1 MKIESGLPTIGAKR
15 GACGVGA
22 LIDLNGTK
30 THQLVEDGLR
40 ILCNI
45 DHRGARGAEEKT
57 GDGAGMLLQK
67 PHEFFHSEIPTL
79 GDFDSYGVGQLF
91 VPKDQWQQIALKKLI
106 ITVCREAS
114 CRLIHWREVPT
125 DNSDLGR
132 TALLS
137 EPAVRQM
144 FIEPIDPLTPE
155 QLDTRLYVLRRLIE
169 KAVKKSGICGQELF
183 YVCSLDRRKIVYK
196 GLLTCKQLQLYYPD
210 LSNSRIKSAI
220 VLVHSRFGTNTLGA
234 WELAHPY
241 RTVVHN
247 G

>member
-1 MKIESGLPTIGAKR
+1 MKSEHGLSSPGANR

-22 LIDLNGTK
+22 LINLNGTR

-40 ILCNI
+40 ILCNL

-91 VPKDQWQQIALKKLI
+91 VPKDQWKQIALKKLI
-106 ITVCREAS
+106 TTVCREAA
-114 CRLIHWREVPT
+114 CRLISWREVPT

-144 FIEPIDPLTPE
+144 FVEPLDPLTPE
-155 QLDTRLYVLRRLIE
+155 HLDLWQRTVLRLFSRSPEDRL
-169 KAVKKSGICGQELF
+169 
-183 YVCSLDRRKIVYK
+183 
-196 GLLTCKQLQLYYPD
+196 
-210 LSNSRIKSAI
+210 
-220 VLVHSRFGTNTLGA
+220 
-234 WELAHPY
+234 
-241 RTVVHN
+241 
-247 G
+247 

>member
-1 MKIESGLPTIGAKR
+1 MDCAF
-15 GACGVGA
+15 
-22 LIDLNGTK
+22 
-30 THQLVEDGLR
+30 
-40 ILCNI
+40 LCNI

-91 VPKDQWQQIALKKLI
+91 VPKDQWKQIALKKLI
-106 ITVCREAS
+106 TTVCREAA
-114 CRLIHWREVPT
+114 CRLIYWREVPT

-144 FIEPIDPLTPE
+144 FIEPIEPLTPE

-169 KAVKKSGICGQELF
+169 KAVKRSGICGKATVLHLLSRPPEDRIQRTAHLQAIAALLSG
-183 YVCSLDRRKIVYK
+183 SLK
-196 GLLTCKQLQLYYPD
+196 
-210 LSNSRIKSAI
+210 
-220 VLVHSRFGTNTLGA
+220 
-234 WELAHPY
+234 
-241 RTVVHN
+241 
-247 G
+247 

>member
-91 VPKDQWQQIALKKLI
+91 VPKDQWKQIALKKLI
-106 ITVCREAS
+106 TTVCREAA

-155 QLDTRLYVLRRLIE
+155 QLDTRLFVLRRLIE
-169 KAVKKSGICGQELF
+169 KDRKS
-183 YVCSLDRRKIVYK
+183 
-196 GLLTCKQLQLYYPD
+196 
-210 LSNSRIKSAI
+210 
-220 VLVHSRFGTNTLGA
+220 
-234 WELAHPY
+234 
-241 RTVVHN
+241 VV
-247 G
+247 